1 MKKLNTTL
9 SVISLLCIFSY
20 GSSAEAEPSIVSF
33 GIPHDVYIEGTYYGQ
48 QEIKFSLSVAQDN
61 FVKKYSNGIVI
72 LGKKAKGEVV
82 YHFIDKSKQLIT
94 KVSQGN
100 LYRIGEF
107 INWNSMVGLI
117 NMKPGTQL
125 AKEKVFDDKNAC
137 TLYQMEG
144 EEKVR
149 VCMNDSYHVPV
160 FIEQNGVV
168 LERTTRMEPYRA
180 FLDGADLLDKYLK
193 EKYRYVDADD
203 DIAPDAD

>member
-1 MKKLNTTL
+1 MKISIITL
-9 SVISLLCIFSY
+9 SVISLLSIFSY
-20 GSSAEAEPSIVSF
+20 ESTARAEPSIGSF
-33 GIPHDVYIEGTYYGQ
+33 GIPHDVYIEGIYYGQ
-48 QEIKFSLSVAQDN
+48 QEIRFSLSVAQDN
-61 FVKKYSNGIVI
+61 FVKTYSNGIVI
-72 LGKKAKGEVV
+72 LGKKQKGEVA
-82 YHFIDKSKQLIT
+82 YYFIDKNKKLIT

-125 AKEKVFDDKNAC
+125 SKEKVFDDKNTC
-137 TLYQMEG
+137 MPYHTEG

-149 VCMNDSYHVPV
+149 VCMNDSYNVPV

-168 LERTTRMEPYRA
+168 VERTTRMEPYRA

-203 DIAPDAD
+203 DIAPNTD